1 MLFWN
6 KAVFWWWGLAATA
19 EKAAPLASETTETQ
33 QQQPLKQRQRRLRNG
48 LRKRA
53 LQLQREGAPLENDLL
68 RLLLLCRLR
77 PASQLQPQP
86 LLLTLFCFLLETR
99 ELATAFRAPPQRC
112 RSLLKLCSSLCSA
125 FCIHKAYILVWFK
138 TSGSSSVALLQKKG
152 FSAAEILCQ
161 ILLSIQSFHICAS
174 VNGHSWTAKNIQ
186 KCQIASSH
194 KYCEFDNRRPVA
206 ISLKKVIIKF
216 WFRKFWTGVL
226 EYL

>member
-1 MLFWN
+1 MLFWT

-19 EKAAPLASETTETQ
+19 EKAAPLASETTET

-138 TSGSSSVALLQKKG
+138 TSGSSTTAK
-152 FSAAEILCQ
+152 ERILCCWNSLPNTVKLSEFSYLRKCKWTFLNCKKHSKVSNCIKSQ
-161 ILLSIQSFHICAS
+161 ILWI
-174 VNGHSWTAKNIQ
+174 W
-186 KCQIASSH
+186 
-194 KYCEFDNRRPVA
+194 
-206 ISLKKVIIKF
+206 
-216 WFRKFWTGVL
+216 
-226 EYL
+226 

>member
-19 EKAAPLASETTETQ
+19 EKAAPLASETTET

-138 TSGSSSVALLQKKG
+138 TSGSSTTAK
-152 FSAAEILCQ
+152 ERILCCWNSLPNTVKLSEFSYLRKCKWTFLNCKKTFKSVKLHQ
-161 ILLSIQSFHICAS
+161 VTNIVNLIIEDLLPSL
-174 VNGHSWTAKNIQ
+174 W
-186 KCQIASSH
+186 
-194 KYCEFDNRRPVA
+194 RR
-206 ISLKKVIIKF
+206 
-216 WFRKFWTGVL
+216 
-226 EYL
+226 

>member
-1 MLFWN
+1 MRLSCHSW
-6 KAVFWWWGLAATA
+6 KSCALGLWDYWDTAAAAAEAEAAKA
-19 EKAAPLASETTETQ
+19 EKRPQKKSASASTRRSAA
-33 QQQPLKQRQRRLRNG
+33 
-48 LRKRA
+48 RKRPSEAAAA
-53 LQLQREGAPLENDLL
+53 LSAEASFTTTASAADS
-68 RLLLLCRLR
+68 LLLLI
-77 PASQLQPQP
+77 
-86 LLLTLFCFLLETR
+86 R

-138 TSGSSSVALLQKKG
+138 TSGSSTTAK
-152 FSAAEILCQ
+152 ERILCCWNS
-161 ILLSIQSFHICAS
+161 LPNTVKLSEFSYLRKCK
-174 VNGHSWTAKNIQ
+174 WTFLNCKK

-194 KYCEFDNRRPVA
+194 KYREFDNRRPVA